1 MVRPII
7 DGKSDPSLPRKQLK
21 LLYIPLRKE
30 ECYFDMNL
38 KQKII
43 LLVSVD
49 SAILFLIIYLV
60 YFEMWVEAFL
70 ALLLS
75 LGISFWNY
83 PVYKE
88 YFSVKK
94 KSN

>member
-1 MVRPII
+1 
-7 DGKSDPSLPRKQLK
+7 
-21 LLYIPLRKE
+21 
-30 ECYFDMNL
+30 MNL

-49 SAILFLIIYLV
+49 SALLFLIIFLV
-60 YFEMWVEAFL
+60 YMEMWVEAFL

-75 LGISFWNY
+75 LGISLWNY

>member
-1 MVRPII
+1 
-7 DGKSDPSLPRKQLK
+7 
-21 LLYIPLRKE
+21 
-30 ECYFDMNL
+30 MNL

-49 SAILFLIIYLV
+49 SALLFVIIFLV
-60 YFEMWVEAFL
+60 YMEMWVEAFL

-75 LGISFWNY
+75 LGISLWNY

-88 YFSVKK
+88 YFSVKRNLIRKNFINLK
-94 KSN
+94 KYENTFIRIYNYFLM